1 MAEIDISNII
11 NVSISD
17 SPISMRQA
25 NTSALACVT
34 EEQAPNGKP
43 YIIYRSPVQVATD
56 FGSTSEVY
64 KQAVAVF
71 AQAPNILTAN
81 GYFVVLPALASVTIP
96 SRAGYA
102 IIDAIN
108 LQNFRMVTDGS
119 VNIGANGGTAYEFT
133 GLNFTGA
140 NTTEGV
146 AAVFQTAIDASET
159 AGTATTGSI
168 TATNFAS
175 ISDGSFGIT
184 VDLGSE
190 VSITGLD
197 FTGTSSVAD
206 IATVITAALTTA
218 EAGATCSAVGDTLV
232 FTSATTGSGSSVI
245 LSTDST
251 GTNLLAADY
260 FGETLVNVNGQDKL
274 GVTAAF
280 IDGHL
285 RFTSDVAGGNSAV
298 TIEQNTT
305 GTDLTGISYLDI
317 DTAVFIQG
325 VEAYSGR
332 ERLVDTL
339 IRCKPL
345 VYFSGILV
353 DHSLDPAYNNSE
365 LLDASNWVQSE
376 DKMLYIANND
386 ITCCDS
392 GEIFD
397 VIRGRNNH
405 HTRCLAYFKDTA
417 QSARLMAAAYAS
429 RGQSVDFGGSNTTLT
444 MQLKTLATIDPD
456 PNATETLVQ
465 KAKNVG
471 ADMYVSVDG
480 VPCTFSN
487 GANEFFDNVYNDI
500 WLKTALQ
507 VAGFNALRNAASK
520 IPQTAAGV
528 EILVKAYTDVLN
540 TGIKNGAFAAGRWT
554 LPVTFGDPQ
563 MLRDAVESVGYYIYA
578 TPIEEQAQSEREE
591 RKAPFIQMAIKRAG
605 AIHTS
610 DILVYINN

>member
-25 NTSALACVT
+25 NTSAIACIT
-34 EEQAPNGKP
+34 DEQAPNGEP
-43 YIIYRSPVQVATD
+43 YLIYRSPVQVATD
-56 FGSTSEVY
+56 FGSQSEVY

-71 AQAPNILTAN
+71 AQAPNLLTAN
-81 GYFVVLPALASVTIP
+81 GYFVVLPALPAVTIP

-108 LQNFRMVTDGS
+108 LQNFRQVTDGS
-119 VNIGANGGTAYEFT
+119 VNIGADGGTAYEFT

-146 AAVFQTAIDASET
+146 AAVFQAAINASET
-159 AGTATTGSI
+159 AGTATTGDL
-168 TATNFAS
+168 TASNFTS
-175 ISDGSFGIT
+175 VDDGSFGIS
-184 VDLGSE
+184 VNLGST

-197 FTGTSSVAD
+197 FSGTSTLEDV
-206 IATVITAALTTA
+206 ATVITAALTTA

-232 FTSATTGSGSSVI
+232 FTSATTGEGSSVI
-245 LSTDST
+245 LSAGGT
-251 GTNLLAADY
+251 GTNLLASDY
-260 FGETLVNVNGQDKL
+260 LGETLVNVSGRDKL
-274 GVTAAF
+274 GVTAAYV
-280 IDGHL
+280 DGHL
-285 RFTSDVAGGNSAV
+285 RFTSDFAGGTSAV
-298 TIEQNTT
+298 TIEQNAT
-305 GTDLTGISYLDI
+305 GTDLTGISYLDV
-317 DTAVFIQG
+317 DTAVFVQG

-345 VYFSGILV
+345 VYFCGILV
-353 DHSLDPAYNNSE
+353 DHSLDPAYNNAE
-365 LLDASNWVQSE
+365 LLDASNWVQTQ

-386 ITCCDS
+386 ITCCDT

-405 HTRCLAYFKDTA
+405 HTRCVAYFKDTA
-417 QSARLMAAAYAS
+417 ESARLMAAAYAS

-480 VPCTFSN
+480 VPCVFSN

-528 EILVKAYTDVLN
+528 EVLIKAYTDVLN
-540 TGIKNGAFAAGRWT
+540 TGIKNGAFAAGKWT

-563 MLRDAVESVGYYIYA
+563 MLRDAIESVGYYIYA
-578 TPIEEQAQSEREE
+578 TPIGEQAQSEREE

>member
-34 EEQAPNGKP
+34 EEQAPNGEP

-56 FGSTSEVY
+56 FGSASEVY

-81 GYFVVLPALASVTIP
+81 GYFVVLPALPAVTIP
-96 SRAGYA
+96 ARAGYA

-108 LQNFRMVTDGS
+108 LQNFRLVTDGS
-119 VNIGANGGTAYEFT
+119 VNIGADGGTAYEFT

-146 AAVFQTAIDASET
+146 AAVFQTAINASET
-159 AGTATTGSI
+159 AGTATTGDI
-168 TATNFAS
+168 TASNFAS
-175 ISDGSFGIT
+175 VEDGSFGIT
-184 VDLGSE
+184 VDLGST
-190 VSITGLD
+190 VSISGLD
-197 FTGTSSVAD
+197 FTGTSTVAD
-206 IATVITAALTTA
+206 IATVISAALTTA

-232 FTSATTGSGSSVI
+232 FTSATTGDGSSVI
-245 LSTDST
+245 LSSDTT
-251 GTNLLAADY
+251 GTNLLASDY
-260 FGETLVNVNGQDKL
+260 FGETLVNVNGRDKL

-280 IDGHL
+280 VDGHL
-285 RFTSDVAGGNSAV
+285 RFTSDVEGGTSAV

-305 GTDLTGISYLDI
+305 GTDLTGVSYLDT
-317 DTAVFIQG
+317 DAAVFVQG

-397 VIRGRNNH
+397 IIRGRNNH

-456 PNATETLVQ
+456 PAATETLVQ
-465 KAKNVG
+465 KAKVVG

-480 VPCTFSN
+480 VPCVFSN

-540 TGIKNGAFAAGRWT
+540 TGIKNGAFAAGKWT

-563 MLRDAVESVGYYIYA
+563 MLKDAVESVGYYVYA

>member
-34 EEQAPNGKP
+34 EEQAPNGEP
-43 YIIYRSPVQVATD
+43 YIVYRSPVQVATD
-56 FGSTSEVY
+56 FGSQSEVY

-96 SRAGYA
+96 SKAGYA

-108 LQNFRMVTDGS
+108 LQNFRMVSDGS
-119 VNIGANGGTAYEFT
+119 VNIGANGDTAYEFT

-146 AAVFQTAIDASET
+146 AAVFQTAINASET

-168 TATNFAS
+168 TASNFTS

-184 VDLGSE
+184 VDLGSV

-197 FTGTSSVAD
+197 FTGTTSVAD
-206 IATVITAALTTA
+206 IATVISAALTTA
-218 EAGATCSAVGDTLV
+218 EAGGDTLV
-232 FTSATTGSGSSVI
+232 FTSATTGDGSSVI

-260 FGETLVNVNGQDKL
+260 FGENLVNVNGQDKL
-274 GVTAAF
+274 GVTVAF
-280 IDGHL
+280 VDGHL
-285 RFTSDVAGGNSAV
+285 RFTSDVAGGNSEV

-317 DTAVFIQG
+317 DAAVFVLG

-386 ITCCDS
+386 ITCCDA

-417 QSARLMAAAYAS
+417 ESARLMAAAYAS

-480 VPCTFSN
+480 VPCVFSN

-540 TGIKNGAFAAGRWT
+540 TGIKNGAFAAGKWT

-563 MLRDAVESVGYYIYA
+563 MLKDAVESVGYYVYA

>member
-34 EEQAPNGKP
+34 EEQAPNGEP

-81 GYFVVLPALASVTIP
+81 GYFVVLPALPAVTIP
-96 SRAGYA
+96 SEAGYA

-108 LQNFRMVTDGS
+108 LQNFRMVSDGS

-168 TATNFAS
+168 TASNFS
-175 ISDGSFGIT
+175 LVTDGAFGIT
-184 VDLGSE
+184 VDLGSSI
-190 VSITGLD
+190 SITGLD
-197 FTGTSSVAD
+197 FTEASTVAD
-206 IATVITAALTTA
+206 IAAVINAALTTA
-218 EAGATCSAVGDTLV
+218 DAGATCSEVSGTLV
-232 FTSATTGSGSSVI
+232 FTSDTTGAGSSI
-245 LSTDST
+245 LLSAGDS
-251 GTNLLAADY
+251 GTNLLATDY
-260 FGETLVNVNGQDKL
+260 LGETLVNVNGRDQL

-280 IDGHL
+280 VDGHL
-285 RFTSDVAGGNSAV
+285 RFTSNVAGGNSEI
-298 TIEQNTT
+298 TIEQNST

-317 DTAVFIQG
+317 DSAVFVQG

-353 DHSLDPAYNNSE
+353 DHSLDPAYNNAE

-376 DKMLYIANND
+376 DKMMYIANND
-386 ITCCDS
+386 ITCCDN

-465 KAKNVG
+465 KAKVVG

-480 VPCTFSN
+480 VPCVFSN
-487 GANEFFDNVYNDI
+487 GANDFFDNVYNDI

-528 EILVKAYTDVLN
+528 EVLVKAYTDVLN
-540 TGIKNGAFAAGRWT
+540 TGIKNGAFAAGKWT

-563 MLRDAVESVGYYIYA
+563 MLKDAVESVGYYIYA